1 MIKARY
7 IFAASAVFLAV
18 ALAVNTL
25 SNNSEAR
32 EVSSS
37 ASTTTLP
44 VGLRDLD
51 VLTWDC
57 ELPVHK
63 PDTMTLTCA
72 DGGWSVGAIVWK
84 SWTTEGAIGQGVWR
98 ENLCEPSCS
107 EGRNVEAK
115 INVTLSDL
123 TPYRGKYYLRTLD
136 IRTPSGQD
144 FPWGRTGVMQ
154 WDVMEFAEMMGKG
167 E

>member
-7 IFAASAVFLAV
+7 IFAASVVFLAV
-18 ALAVNTL
+18 ALGVNTL
-25 SNNSEAR
+25 SNNSEER

-37 ASTTTLP
+37 ASTTTIP

-63 PDTMTLTCA
+63 PDTITLTCA

-84 SWTTEGAIGQGVWR
+84 RWTTEGAIGQGVWR

-107 EGRNVEAK
+107 EGEIVESEVVVKLSK
-115 INVTLSDL
+115 ITAFK
-123 TPYRGKYYLRTLD
+123 GKYYFRSLD
-136 IRTPSGQD
+136 IQTPNGQD
-144 FPWGRTGVMQ
+144 FPWGRVGVLD
-154 WDVMEFAEMMGKG
+154 WDVMEFFERMNWDQ
-167 E
+167 